1 MHRFSRPAVLAVTA
15 LALAACSVEQPQT
28 APPGGGGGAD
38 CGPGR
43 DHLIGMSQANNAE
56 PYREVMNTDVETA
69 AEAVDGF
76 QVNVADAAQD
86 NSKQVAD
93 VENFITQQVDLLII
107 SPNEAAPLTAVVAKA
122 YDAGIP
128 VIVLDRKV
136 EGDKYTAFIGADNTD
151 IGRQVG
157 EYYAKTLLPQGG
169 KVLEIAGLPGS
180 TPAAERAAGFREG
193 IATNPAVQIV
203 ASQPGDWLRDK
214 GQAVMDALL
223 KAHPDANAVYSHNDP
238 MAEGAYLAA
247 EAAGRAGDLV
257 FTGIDALPIP
267 SGGIKAVEQGRLKAT
282 YVYPTGGREAIDLAK
297 KILIDC
303 TPVPKTTTLQTQQ
316 VTADNAAQV
325 YAQLGGQS

>member
-1 MHRFSRPAVLAVTA
+1 MHRFRRAALLAVA
-15 LALAACSVEQPQT
+15 VLALAACSVEQPQS
-28 APPGGGGGAD
+28 APPGDAG

-76 QVNVADAAQD
+76 TVNVADAAQD

-122 YDAGIP
+122 FDAGIP

-136 EGDKYTAFIGADNTD
+136 EGDKYTAFIGADNTE

-180 TPAAERAAGFREG
+180 TPAAERAAGFRDG
-193 IATNPAVQIV
+193 IASNPGIQIV

-214 GQAVMDALL
+214 GQAVADALL
-223 KAHPDANAVYSHNDP
+223 KAHPDANAVYAHNDP

-247 EAAGRAGDLV
+247 DAAGRAGDLA

-282 YVYPTGGREAIDLAK
+282 YVYPTGGREAIDLAE
-297 KILIDC
+297 KILVDC
-303 TPVPKTTTLQTQQ
+303 TQVPKTTTLQTQQ

-325 YAQLGGQS
+325 YAQLGGQP